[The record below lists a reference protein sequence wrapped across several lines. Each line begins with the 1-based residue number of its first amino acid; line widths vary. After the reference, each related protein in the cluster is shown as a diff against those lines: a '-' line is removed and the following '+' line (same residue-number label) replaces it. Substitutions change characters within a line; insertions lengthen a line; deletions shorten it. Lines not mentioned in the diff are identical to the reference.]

1 MKLFLQAHITA
12 VLIAVFI
19 SPVFAASVGQVS
31 VTTLPSGMKVIVR
44 EGHAINL
51 AAVDIWIK
59 AGSVNETSA
68 NNGVSHF
75 VEHMIFKATEK
86 YGPGQI
92 DREIEGLG
100 AELNGGTSRD
110 YVHFYTTVA
119 SEYLPTAL
127 NVLADAITNA
137 RFNPEDMEK
146 ERQVILDEIARAE
159 SDPSR
164 HAVNLFS
171 RTAYTEHPYRMPPM
185 GTKESISKLTRDELA
200 AYYNQYYTPANTCVV
215 IAGDVTR
222 SNVPTLVQ
230 GAFSGYTK
238 AAQAN
243 TAPPAE
249 LPLASPKIQEFRS
262 TVSDT
267 FIVLGY
273 HAPPASEFREVCAL
287 DVALALLGDTYRG
300 RVSMALNARN
310 IRFNKVT
317 TEFIVQ
323 RYPSTFSILVSAN
336 PEDADKVA
344 PVLLTELRRL
354 GNEPIPKDE
363 LENAKRLVEGS
374 DLFDQET
381 FSGQAR
387 ALGLY
392 EMVASY
398 DLALKYDSVV
408 RSITASDITAAAAKY
423 FTDTGYCMVTIRPEG
438 AEK

>member
-1 MKLFLQAHITA
+1 MKLFLQALITA
-12 VLIAVFI
+12 VLLAVFI
-19 SPVFAASVGQVS
+19 SPIFAASVGQVS

-44 EGHAINL
+44 EGHSINL

-159 SDPSR
+159 SDSSR
-164 HAVNLFS
+164 HAVSLFS

-354 GNEPIPKDE
+354 GNELIPKGE

-374 DLFDQET
+374 DLYEQET

-398 DLALKYDSVV
+398 DLALKYGSVV